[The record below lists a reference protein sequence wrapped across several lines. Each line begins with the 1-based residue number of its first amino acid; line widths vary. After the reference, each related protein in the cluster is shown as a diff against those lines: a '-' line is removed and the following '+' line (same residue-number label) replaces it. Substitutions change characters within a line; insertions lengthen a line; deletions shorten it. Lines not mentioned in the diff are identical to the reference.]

1 MLSALSKVQDN
12 IITEDNFMNYVT
24 VSIDKCQIEL
34 QKKRA
39 QLWTAFEEYNGGL
52 PLQLEKDKF
61 TVFKLDNVYGLTC
74 NGVYAEFVDAATLLG
89 DKSIGVIFNGD
100 KCYDECIE
108 GEWKY
113 TKL

>member
-1 MLSALSKVQDN
+1 MG
-12 IITEDNFMNYVT
+12 YVT

-39 QLWTAFEEYNGGL
+39 QLWTAFEEYNGGS
-52 PLQLEKDKF
+52 PLQLEEEKF

-74 NGVYAEFVDAATLLG
+74 KAVCDEFADAEKYLG
-89 DKSIGVIFNGD
+89 IGTIGVIFHGN
-100 KCYDECIE
+100 KCYTECIND
-108 GEWKY
+108 EWKY